1 MLHQLRV
8 TADGNALIQSVE
20 VIIIKGQ
27 SNRKSLDDKCRKILT
42 ITSPLV
48 LCLAHDQLFKNI
60 SSNQRNGLLF

>member
-42 ITSPLV
+42 ITSPLL
-48 LCLAHDQLFKNI
+48 LCITLDQFFKYVSTHQGNC
-60 SSNQRNGLLF
+60 LLF

>member
-27 SNRKSLDDKCRKILT
+27 SNRKSLDDECRKLLT
-42 ITSPLV
+42 VTSPLL
-48 LCLAHDQLFKNI
+48 LCIALDQLFKNV
-60 SSNQRNGLLF
+60 SSDQRNGLLF

>member
-42 ITSPLV
+42 ITSPLL
-48 LCLAHDQLFKNI
+48 LCLTLDKLFKDV
-60 SSNQRNGLLF
+60 SSHQGNCLLL

>member
-27 SNRKSLDDKCRKILT
+27 SNRKSLDDKCRKLLT
-42 ITSPLV
+42 VTSPLL
-48 LCLAHDQLFKNI
+48 LCIALDQLFKNV
-60 SSNQRNGLLF
+60 SSDQRNGLLF